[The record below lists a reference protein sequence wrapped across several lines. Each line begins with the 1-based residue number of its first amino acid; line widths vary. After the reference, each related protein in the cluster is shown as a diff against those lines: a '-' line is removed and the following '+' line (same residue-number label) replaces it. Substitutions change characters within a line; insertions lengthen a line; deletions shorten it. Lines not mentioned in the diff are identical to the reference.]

1 MKKGIAMVTLV
12 VTIAVMLTLVSVITY
27 TGIST
32 ANTSKKMSF
41 ASEINMVQ
49 ESVNGYRTN
58 SNGEFPTS
66 DFVTIDLT
74 NASID
79 VKKQFTDNGEEIIGN
94 KELNVSHSKSV
105 NQAIKEI
112 EKCEVV
118 CSNCHRIRTYNRLYP
133 CKPDIFKLTYDEHQS
148 GN

>member
-12 VTIAVMLTLVSVITY
+12 VTIGVMLTLVSVITY

-79 VKKQFTDNGEEIIGN
+79 VKNNLLIMGK
-94 KELNVSHSKSV
+94 K
-105 NQAIKEI
+105 
-112 EKCEVV
+112 
-118 CSNCHRIRTYNRLYP
+118 
-133 CKPDIFKLTYDEHQS
+133 
-148 GN
+148 

>member
-94 KELNVSHSKSV
+94 KVYLS
-105 NQAIKEI
+105 
-112 EKCEVV
+112 
-118 CSNCHRIRTYNRLYP
+118 
-133 CKPDIFKLTYDEHQS
+133 
-148 GN
+148 